1 MSSEIACLDEIRGRC
16 IAVRVNWPDTDPRM
30 QSAVA
35 EISEHLHT
43 LSKRPLN
50 EIELQALDEELTDL
64 RGYLVYVTEQA
75 PETKKEIDPLIK
87 AINWMFEPVNTH

>member
-16 IAVRVNWPDTDPRM
+16 TAVRVNWPDTEPRM

-50 EIELQALDEELTDL
+50 EIELRALDEELTEL
-64 RGYLVYVTEQA
+64 KSYLEYVTQEA

-87 AINWMFEPVNTH
+87 AINWLFEPVKTH